1 MLKAAQ
7 ELNDKQVRIWG
18 YNLAFRLMSLFM
30 EMMLEYRSRLKRSRN
45 TLESTK
51 LLLLKPLSY

>member
-7 ELNDKQVRIWG
+7 ELNDKQVRRWG
-18 YNLAFRLMSLFM
+18 YNLAFRLMSLSM
-30 EMMLEYRSRLKRSRN
+30 EMMLEYRSRLKRSKN

>member
-7 ELNDKQVRIWG
+7 ELNDKQVRIWD
-18 YNLAFRLMSLFM
+18 YNLVFRLMSLSM